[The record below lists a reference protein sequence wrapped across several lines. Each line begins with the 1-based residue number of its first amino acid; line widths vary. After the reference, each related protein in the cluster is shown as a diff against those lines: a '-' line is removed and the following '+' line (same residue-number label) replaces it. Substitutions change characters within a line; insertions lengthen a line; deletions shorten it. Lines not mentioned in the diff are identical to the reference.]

1 MRIALLVSAL
11 ALAACATPQENPH
24 YRFSSAYNT
33 QSSEAQTQMAAYRTP
48 VAPSPFTAAPTA
60 PDTLTRVS
68 PNCIATGNCQ
78 PVGVAEAPLVAVSQP
93 WTSPTE
99 EMFAGGEGT
108 PGFQALSGEAP
119 APMSEPV
126 VEQEAEAPLPLPKA
140 PSPITEDQGTL
151 TISGP
156 IIAASDLTGTQSRA
170 VMHRVE
176 SGDTVYS
183 LSRQYCTTVDAVR
196 SMNGVGDDFR
206 IKVGQDLKLPA
217 RCQ

>member
-1 MRIALLVSAL
+1 MRIALFISAL
-11 ALAACATPQENPH
+11 ALSACATPQENPH

-33 QSSEAQTQMAAYRTP
+33 QSTEAQTQMAAYRAP
-48 VAPSPFTAAPTA
+48 VAPSPFTPAPVA
-60 PDTLTRVS
+60 PDALTRVS
-68 PNCIATGNCQ
+68 PDCVAIGDCQ

-93 WTSPTE
+93 WASPTE
-99 EMFAGGEGT
+99 EVFAGGEGT

-119 APMSEPV
+119 APIAEPL
-126 VEQEAEAPLPLPKA
+126 VEQEAEAPLPRPSA

-176 SGDTVYS
+176 AGDTVYS